1 MLAIGQ
7 LINGHTVRHI
17 IGQDRVEKPDGAV
30 ILVERW
36 HPTRDEVHWVIARVS
51 QHQIDAPEPVVFWD
65 NGDYT
70 EAVGSQIAPKRQQV
84 MADLL
89 ARAGISLPTAPVE
102 DPTLSRAVAIA
113 ADFPAADG
121 DELDEMVHDHASR
134 IGTEVNNNGVGAQI
148 AYLLEHGES
157 ETDVRAAL
165 SAELAADA
173 QANA

>member
-134 IGTEVNNNGVGAQI
+134 IGPEVNNNGVGAQI